1 MFSTVISNNYMA
13 NIAKTILTVSL
24 YLQCRGCMVPVSKHF
39 YYSYLGYVLD
49 VQTALHDIEKR
60 NKTISDAF
68 LSSFVKVVKTC
79 KTVLVLCII
88 PSKYLHNNSDV
99 LEKLQLWNNDEKPTY
114 RTIYDRLNQ
123 LAVLCAHQDDD
134 KGTLS

>member
-1 MFSTVISNNYMA
+1 M
-13 NIAKTILTVSL
+13 
-24 YLQCRGCMVPVSKHF
+24 F

-68 LSSFVKVVKTC
+68 LSSFVKAVKTS
-79 KTVLVLCII
+79 KAVLVLCII

-99 LEKLQLWNNDEKPTY
+99 LEKLQLWNNEEKPTY

-123 LAVLCAHQDDD
+123 LAVLCAHQDND
-134 KGTLS
+134 KGISNF

>member
-1 MFSTVISNNYMA
+1 M
-13 NIAKTILTVSL
+13 
-24 YLQCRGCMVPVSKHF
+24 
-39 YYSYLGYVLD
+39 D
-49 VQTALHDIEKR
+49 VQTALNDIEKR

-68 LSSFVKVVKTC
+68 LLSFVEVVKTS
-79 KTVLVLCII
+79 KAVLVLCII
-88 PSKYLHNNSDV
+88 PSKYLHKSGDV

-134 KGTLS
+134 KGISNF